1 MPGMLERTLRRIA
14 LGDETI
20 LAAAHDPAFV
30 TIGTG
35 DEQIRTA
42 GRLGALFALEPAASV
57 LQQAVSDALLAG
69 ISRNQ
74 VGMLLVSALP
84 IIGMARAAAVA
95 PALGLALGYDLD
107 EDLEGA
113 GATPRPP
120 R

>member
-1 MPGMLERTLRRIA
+1 MPATLERTLRRIA

-20 LAAAHDPAFV
+20 LAAARDPAFATV
-30 TIGTG
+30 GTG
-35 DEQIRTA
+35 EEQIRAA
-42 GRLGALFALEPAASV
+42 GRLGAMFALEPSVSV
-57 LQQAVSDALLAG
+57 LQQGVSDALLAG

-74 VGMLLVSALP
+74 VGLLLVSALP
-84 IIGMARAAAVA
+84 VIGMARAAAVA

-113 GATPRPP
+113 GATPQSP